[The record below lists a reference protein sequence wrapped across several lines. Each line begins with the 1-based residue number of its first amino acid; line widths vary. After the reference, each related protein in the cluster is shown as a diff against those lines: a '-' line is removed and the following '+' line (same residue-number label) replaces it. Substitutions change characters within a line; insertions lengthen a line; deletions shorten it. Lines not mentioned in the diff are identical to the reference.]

1 MKTRILATA
10 LCLLAIVAAVPCVAV
25 DNSDA
30 KVSVC
35 TKGACLAEEDEL
47 GLIGGR
53 HFIRILNRLVDDKAF
68 GMAEMC
74 FVKSDYRVLYVDEHI
89 ASYRLE
95 EESYVGGAHG
105 STTVRVGTL
114 VAGRRDDTPL
124 GLSDIMK
131 EEQRPQM
138 TAQIR
143 EALCRHFGLK
153 NDAELESRLVD
164 EPRPTE
170 NFYYDKDGL
179 HFVYNA
185 YEIAC
190 HADGVIDICIQ
201 WPRPNVD

>member
-30 KVSVC
+30 KVPVC

-105 STTVRVGTL
+105 STTVRVGIL

-138 TAQIR
+138 TA
-143 EALCRHFGLK
+143 
-153 NDAELESRLVD
+153 
-164 EPRPTE
+164 
-170 NFYYDKDGL
+170 
-179 HFVYNA
+179 
-185 YEIAC
+185 
-190 HADGVIDICIQ
+190 
-201 WPRPNVD
+201 